1 MSAKKLDS
9 ELLKDQQSL
18 RSDLEDEVGS
28 LRNTVSDKSSNE
40 FIISPKQTIK
50 AKREYFNNSS
60 TFNESVQNDEFSPN
74 FAA

>member
-1 MSAKKLDS
+1 MTDINLTC

-28 LRNTVSDKSSNE
+28 LRNTISDKSSNE
-40 FIISPKQTIK
+40 FIISPIHAKK

-60 TFNESVQNDEFSPN
+60 NFNESV
-74 FAA
+74 